1 MEWSI
6 RDLAREYDV
15 TLRTIRHYEALGLL
29 DPERR
34 GQTRVFH
41 NRDRI
46 RLELVLRGRRLG
58 FSLDEIARIVNM
70 YDDRPGE
77 DGQLRYLLDQIAVR
91 RAELARMRE
100 DIARTEADLDAV
112 EARCQET
119 LAQLPGRAPGT
130 APERPLRGTTCQERQ
145 AARYAVQ
152 ALFMRVD

>member
-1 MEWSI
+1 MSVEWTI

-29 DPERR
+29 APERR
-34 GQTRVFH
+34 GQNRVFH

-77 DGQLRYLLDQIAVR
+77 EGQLRYLLDQIAVR
-91 RAELARMRE
+91 RAELDRMRE

-112 EARCQET
+112 EARCRET
-119 LAQLPGRAPGT
+119 LARLT
-130 APERPLRGTTCQERQ
+130 
-145 AARYAVQ
+145 
-152 ALFMRVD
+152 

>member
-1 MEWSI
+1 MEWTI

-77 DGQLRYLLDQIAVR
+77 EGQLRYLLDQIAVR
-91 RAELARMRE
+91 RAELAQMRE

-112 EARCQET
+112 EARCREE
-119 LAQLPGRAPGT
+119 LDR
-130 APERPLRGTTCQERQ
+130 RG
-145 AARYAVQ
+145 
-152 ALFMRVD
+152 

>member
-6 RDLAREYDV
+6 RDLASEYDV

-29 DPERR
+29 TPERR
-34 GQTRVFH
+34 GQNRVFH

-58 FSLDEIARIVNM
+58 FSLEEITRIVNM

-77 DGQLRYLLDQIAVR
+77 KGQLHYLLDQIAVR

-112 EARCQET
+112 EARCRET
-119 LAQLPGRAPGT
+119 LAQLDESSP
-130 APERPLRGTTCQERQ
+130 
-145 AARYAVQ
+145 
-152 ALFMRVD
+152 

>member
-1 MEWSI
+1 MEWTI

-77 DGQLRYLLDQIAVR
+77 EGQLRYLLDQIAVR
-91 RAELARMRE
+91 RAELAQMRE

-112 EARCQET
+112 EARCREELDT
-119 LAQLPGRAPGT
+119 P
-130 APERPLRGTTCQERQ
+130 
-145 AARYAVQ
+145 
-152 ALFMRVD
+152 

>member
-29 DPERR
+29 TPERR

-58 FSLDEIARIVNM
+58 FPLDEIARIVNM

-77 DGQLRYLLDQIAVR
+77 EGQLRYLLDQIGVR

-100 DIARTEADLDAV
+100 DISRTEADLDAV
-112 EARCQET
+112 EARCREE
-119 LAQLPGRAPGT
+119 LDR
-130 APERPLRGTTCQERQ
+130 LR
-145 AARYAVQ
+145 
-152 ALFMRVD
+152 